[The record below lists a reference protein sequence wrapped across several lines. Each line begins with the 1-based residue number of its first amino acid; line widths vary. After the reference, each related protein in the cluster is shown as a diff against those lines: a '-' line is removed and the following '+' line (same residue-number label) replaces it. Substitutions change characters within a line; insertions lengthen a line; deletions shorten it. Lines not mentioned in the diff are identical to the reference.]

1 MHTLAEIKTKL
12 FRKNFITSPRR
23 ISPAILSLCQEIN
36 PDVEPVVV
44 TVKADTGAISSE
56 CFYNVTERIKRDGGS
71 MVYGWTIWEWS
82 RVFIE
87 AEHHA
92 VWEKDGELLDITPK
106 KNRERK
112 IVFLP
117 DPSADYDFKGNRRRI
132 NVKRSLGRFASVD
145 KWIAATDAFQQAI
158 EDNSAGRLAHFDKR
172 DMMAHQ
178 QAINNAM
185 AEVVLDLAYETN
197 PRDRCICASGKEFRK
212 CCSKLIRFET

>member
-1 MHTLAEIKTKL
+1 LAEIKTKL
-12 FRKNFITSPRR
+12 FQKNFTTSPRR

-36 PDVEPVVV
+36 PDAEPVVV
-44 TVKADTGAISSE
+44 PVKPDTGAIPSE

-106 KNRERK
+106 QNGERK

-117 DPSADYDFKGNRRRI
+117 DPSADYDFEGHRRRI
-132 NVKRSLGRFASVD
+132 NIKRSLGRFASVD
-145 KWIAATDAFQQAI
+145 KWIAATDAFQQAV
-158 EDNSAGRLAHFDKR
+158 EDNSVGRLSHFDER

-178 QAINNAM
+178 QAIMNAM
-185 AEVVLDLAYETN
+185 AEVVLDLAYETK

-212 CCSKLIRFET
+212 CCSKLIRFQT